1 MMTKQEKEM
10 WAMKAVLAE
19 SDAILLDLLLQMAI
33 LEMETGVDTD
43 AI

>member
-10 WAMKAVLAE
+10 LAMKAVLAE

-33 LEMETGVDTD
+33 IEMETGVDTD